1 MSAYSM
7 PMNSL
12 VRPSPFLY
20 ICFLKPSLQR
30 QIYPNCTPTPNS
42 PLPKSIAG
50 TDNSPTSQRLTSNE
64 ASYLFLSLLFLL
76 LFICHFPLIS
86 PSLPSSF
93 FSFLL
98 NVYAADSPPPHH
110 THTHTHTPRPYPLL
124 FGVFRF
130 KKRNQVG
137 NPIQEEERWWHFPL
151 FPCVFPV
158 LDPPLFL
165 RVSWRPSPLLQH
177 SERA

>member
-12 VRPSPFLY
+12 VRPSPFSY

-76 LFICHFPLIS
+76 LFICHFALIS

-98 NVYAADSPPPHH
+98 NVYAADSPPPPPP
-110 THTHTHTPRPYPLL
+110 HTHTPLAPTPFSL
-124 FGVFRF
+124 VFFALKSETRLETPF
-130 KKRNQVG
+130 RRKSAG
-137 NPIQEEERWWHFPL
+137 GTFL
-151 FPCVFPV
+151 SFPV
-158 LDPPLFL
+158 FSLF
-165 RVSWRPSPLLQH
+165 
-177 SERA
+177 